1 MKIEK
6 TERGFELIKFKDI
19 YGSECSLQQS
29 SIALYERPGTGAIW
43 FGTEDNRMHINLEL
57 LEALMPYLENWLKNG
72 SFNEE
77 EKNPMKLSGAIA
89 CYELMDQAGLLQLKW
104 AFESDLI
111 GNINTEAGVVF
122 ASMREQI
129 IDAILEERESEH
141 PLAKVSA
148 IPPFYQGEKK

>member
-29 SIALYERPGTGAIW
+29 SIALCERPGTSAIW

-57 LEALMPYLENWLKNG
+57 LKKLLPYLKNWVENG
-72 SFNEE
+72 SFGEE
-77 EKNPMKLSGAIA
+77 EKNPMKLSSAIA
-89 CYELMDQAGLLQLKW
+89 CYELLDQAGLLQLKR

-129 IDAILEERESEH
+129 IDGILEDR
-141 PLAKVSA
+141 
-148 IPPFYQGEKK
+148 KK